1 MTFLQGIAASNG
13 IAIAKAYRLVE
24 PNLSFEKQTIEDADS
39 EVSRFKEA
47 IEKSKAELEAIRDRA
62 QVELGADKAA
72 IFEAHLLVL
81 TDPELNGPI
90 EDKIKSE
97 KVNAEAALKDTADMF
112 VMMFEQMDNEYMKE
126 RAPIFDVTKRVL
138 SFTRRTISKSKYDR

>member
-1 MTFLQGIAASNG
+1 MTFLKGIAASNG

-24 PNLSFEKQTIEDADS
+24 PNLSFEKQTVEDTTA
-39 EVSRFKEA
+39 EVNRFKAA
-47 IEKSKAELEAIRDRA
+47 IEKSKAELAAIRDHA
-62 QVELGADKAA
+62 QIDLGADKAA

-97 KVNAEAALKDTADMF
+97 NVNAEAALKETADMF
-112 VMMFEQMDNEYMKE
+112 VYDV
-126 RAPIFDVTKRVL
+126 RANGQ
-138 SFTRRTISKSKYDR
+138 